1 MHEPFRVF
9 SRDEN
14 SLRGQWD
21 FDEEA
26 QEQVTRSLGVFG
38 MVETENLYEEPHAL
52 LFGRE
57 EGAFIALRASLRNR
71 RNENVAKYPYLATFC
86 LKPYV
91 FNFVVPDFIS
101 VMLFCQEFRQLV
113 SEQNMLLKP

>member
-1 MHEPFRVF
+1 MDVY
-9 SRDEN
+9 N
-14 SLRGQWD
+14 RGQWE

-38 MVETENLYEEPHAL
+38 MVEKENLYDETKAL
-52 LFGRE
+52 LLGHE
-57 EGAFIALRASLRNR
+57 NGAFISLRASLLNR
-71 RNENVAKYPYLATFC
+71 RGENVAKYPYLVSFC

-113 SEQNMLLKP
+113 SDQNTVLKS